1 MNSWSGSDSVTMET
15 FHRPFCQL
23 ERHQNTSD
31 LILVCKGNL
40 KVFAHQFLLARHS
53 PFLKQL
59 FMGMASLERVE
70 LVTSKVQ
77 GVPDQLKME
86 TLSQQTISL
95 FVPDYTAN
103 TVEILLGIA

>member
-1 MNSWSGSDSVTMET
+1 MMET
-15 FHRPFCQL
+15 FCRPFYQI

-31 LILVCKGNL
+31 LVLVCKGNL

-59 FMGMASLERVE
+59 FTGMASLERVE
-70 LVTSKVQ
+70 LVTSIPLI

-86 TLSQQTISL
+86 TISQHTISL
-95 FVPDYTAN
+95 FVPAYTAT
-103 TVEILLGIA
+103 TVEILLGNASLKGFNFFE